1 MVYVSDKRI
10 VLNRRD
16 FKKLKSYKKEE
27 VQTKTEQLNAFQQFY
42 SELYSDNHPTVDTL
56 TKRALLEEANALS
69 EGSAPNEFLN
79 SPFTLNE
86 LNAALGDLKSGKAS
100 SFDHI
105 SNEMLRGLS
114 VNMRSLLLKLFN
126 LCLETGVYL
135 WSKSVITPI
144 HKKECT
150 RNPDNYRAIAVCSC
164 IGKLL
169 STMLLSRLVTHR
181 QISHPDPPN
190 QAGFTKGSQCNDHI
204 FTLMSTIEKYKKV
217 KSKNLCSL
225 H

>member
-16 FKKLKSYKKEE
+16 FKKFKSYKKEE

-135 WSKSVITPI
+135 WRKSLITPI
-144 HKKECT
+144 HKK
-150 RNPDNYRAIAVCSC
+150 
-164 IGKLL
+164 
-169 STMLLSRLVTHR
+169 
-181 QISHPDPPN
+181 
-190 QAGFTKGSQCNDHI
+190 
-204 FTLMSTIEKYKKV
+204 
-217 KSKNLCSL
+217 
-225 H
+225 